1 MKGNMKAGDLVRWT
15 FAKTSNTVN
24 RDNNYYMGI
33 LLYPVKIPTNSWII
47 MLANGEEVHGDE
59 TEIEV
64 INECR

>member
-1 MKGNMKAGDLVRWT
+1 MKAGDLVKWT
-15 FAKTSNTVN
+15 FAKTSNTIN
-24 RDNNYYMGI
+24 PENNYYIGI

-64 INECR
+64 INERR